1 MKQDFCTLSGTLIP
15 VLYTLSDF
23 ICLRFLLLSPMCAA
37 KFFLKG
43 FLYSVEHREPDCSNS
58 CRYIIFYNSTHE
70 DTVMFCDAIVS

>member
-23 ICLRFLLLSPMCAA
+23 ICLCFLLLSPVCAA

-43 FLYSVEHREPDCSNS
+43 YIYSVEHREPDCSD
-58 CRYIIFYNSTHE
+58 CCCYILFSNSTHK
-70 DTVMFCDAIVS
+70 DAVMFCDAISS